1 MGFVR
6 ERAPAVDHRM
16 ADHNGTSA
24 RSHGRRLIM
33 SLNSDISPRREEW
46 LSPFHFHYMLSVE
59 HMALAAQSL
68 SAPPSFTPTPVIF
81 PPEDISET
89 YTHASYSNESIPELV
104 NNDQGDWMFS
114 LNVPI
119 PDEMVYPTLTSL
131 EYVIKYGRANSQDT
145 SMIQTSILL
154 AKASDSSSDV
164 DTARVLDGIT
174 TDTPKISIY
183 RTGVGFPPQ
192 MLDGV
197 PTVCLLSVPAVK
209 ENCHT
214 SQRNHYVD
222 RQQFLPHVR
231 IIEASRLY
239 LQLHVTESPS
249 PIMLRT
255 LVAEVSATWVED
267 RQGRILHDKIEAV
280 QMRRAIA
287 ESKRAEDEQA
297 RLQAERKS
305 AEVKLVR
312 DKAEEEEKSAKKK
325 SEYDQLAKKLADE
338 QADSHRIAKE
348 QADTLAETHRAAK
361 KTADAAAYQLNIRQG

>member
-1 MGFVR
+1 MTDVQ
-6 ERAPAVDHRM
+6 DQLLH
-16 ADHNGTSA
+16 T
-24 RSHGRRLIM
+24 
-33 SLNSDISPRREEW
+33 
-46 LSPFHFHYMLSVE
+46 MLPVK
-59 HMALAAQSL
+59 HMVLTAQSL
-68 SAPPSFTPTPVIF
+68 SPPPSFTPTPVIF
-81 PPEDISET
+81 PSEDISET
-89 YTHASYSNESIPELV
+89 YTHASYSNDSIPELV
-104 NNDQGDWMFS
+104 SNDQGNWMFS

-131 EYVIKYGRANSQDT
+131 EYTIKYGRANGQDT

-154 AKASDSSSDV
+154 AKVSDSSSDV

-174 TDTPKISIY
+174 TDTPNISIY

-192 MLDGV
+192 VLNGV

-222 RQQFLPHVR
+222 RQQFLPYVR

-267 RQGRILHDKIEAV
+267 LQGRVLHDKIQAAQTRKAV
-280 QMRRAIA
+280 A

-297 RLQAERKS
+297 RLQAERNS
-305 AEVKLVR
+305 AEAKLVR

-338 QADSHRIAKE
+338 QADRHRIAKE
-348 QADTLAETHRAAK
+348 QADALAETHRVAK
-361 KTADAAAYQLNIRQG
+361 KAADAAAH